1 MAKRIDYSTLGW
13 ITLNRNSSLNLALE
27 VARAVMTTQKRQTSI
42 YLSDPMRKEI
52 QAIAT
57 KEQRSFTFIV
67 EMLLREALD
76 ARSKAAEKS

>member
-1 MAKRIDYSTLGW
+1 
-13 ITLNRNSSLNLALE
+13 
-27 VARAVMTTQKRQTSI
+27 MTTQKRQTSI
-42 YLSDPMRKEI
+42 YLPDPIREEI